1 MQLLSRSQK
10 ILNAIVEEYIS
21 TAKPVSSKSIA
32 VKFDLSSAT
41 VRNEMAKLEK
51 QNLITQ
57 PHTSAGRVP
66 TDEAYHFYISCLQK
80 ELLAEKVRNLLAK
93 KLRSIPD
100 YDGLVRGATRM
111 LAEISGNIA
120 ISRPS
125 AQRSIYYAGLANALK
140 QPESLDLDFTTAI
153 GEIIDYI
160 NDNAGDLASLVYQN
174 GTSIQVFIGRQNPF
188 YIYDSCSLLL
198 SGYENP
204 LGEQCF
210 VGVLG
215 PKRMNYQRII
225 PVIKYIS
232 TILENIG

>member
-1 MQLLSRSQK
+1 MQLLSRTQK
-10 ILNAIVEEYIS
+10 ILNAIVEDYIQS
-21 TAKPVSSKSIA
+21 AKPVSSRQIA
-32 VKFDLSSAT
+32 LKFAISPAT
-41 VRNEMAKLEK
+41 VRNEMMKLEK
-51 QNLITQ
+51 QHLITQ
-57 PHTSAGRVP
+57 PYTSAGRVP
-66 TDEAYHFYISCLQK
+66 TDEAYHFYISCLHK

-100 YDGLVRGATRM
+100 YEGLVRGATRM

-125 AQRSIYYAGLANALK
+125 AQRGIYYAGLANALK

-160 NDNAGDLASLVYQN
+160 NDNAGALAATCIDDSTEIY
-174 GTSIQVFIGRQNPF
+174 IGRQNPF
-188 YIYDSCSLLL
+188 YTYDSCSLLL

-232 TILENIG
+232 KVLEEVG